1 MRPSPEAI
9 RRALARETPDP
20 KALTGRE
27 RARVVAEQVC
37 AAYPSPLPPDELAEV
52 VYSFHGMPIVGDVL
66 DVILHVANPYYEPLP
81 FAVASA
87 ILREASR

>member
-37 AAYPSPLPPDELAEV
+37 AAYPSRVVAEQV
-52 VYSFHGMPIVGDVL
+52 CAAYPSF
-66 DVILHVANPYYEPLP
+66 
-81 FAVASA
+81 FT
-87 ILREASR
+87 